1 VVRKPIRKHA
11 KPAKDV
17 ASPLAVS
24 DGKAIPVHDAI
35 QGARPRPRAF
45 DSAYQD
51 HLFVSYAWENCA
63 LADWLVRQLT
73 AHGYRV
79 WCDRFQMLGGEPFP
93 KVIDEAIKT
102 HTFRLI
108 ALLSQYSL
116 QKPSPRKERTLAL
129 NLGREWGVD
138 FMVPLNVDGLKPSEL
153 PWDYSDLTYIAFED
167 WAAGLD
173 QLLRALAK
181 AGAPRPLTEDEGRR
195 FAAETFLP
203 QHIIQHRRETLHTN
217 CFAFER
223 IPERL
228 YLIKWREGKHMP
240 GLDELPTVW
249 PHYELSGGK
258 VVAFSLPPADVPV
271 WAYTAEGDVLWR
283 EQDIYEG
290 SRSRDI
296 VSNLLWQSFARTLLR
311 RGLKRDPEMG
321 LFYFPRGL
329 VQQNKIRYVGRRGR
343 KTWVSVVGEKQFR
356 GKPYRYYLAPDFQI
370 RQDLGQDFVAQMKI
384 RVFLTDVKGKRFD
397 HGTTI
402 ARRKHLASSWF
413 NHHWLNRVLAIASF
427 LAKSKSRIVLL
438 GKEDPA
444 VLFAS
449 PISGDV
455 DWAINE
461 ASLKSLRQELA
472 AKTTGWE
479 DDESQPEEN
488 A

>member
-1 VVRKPIRKHA
+1 MLPTVSGREAMPVREA
-11 KPAKDV
+11 TQV
-17 ASPLAVS
+17 
-24 DGKAIPVHDAI
+24 
-35 QGARPRPRAF
+35 ARPRPRAF
-45 DSAYQD
+45 DSSQQD
-51 HLFVSYAWENCA
+51 HLFISYAWENCA

-102 HTFRLI
+102 RTFRLI
-108 ALLSQYSL
+108 ALLSRHSL

-129 NLGREWGVD
+129 NLGRDWGVD
-138 FMVPLNVDGLKPSEL
+138 FMIPLNVDGLRPSDL

-167 WAAGLD
+167 WAAGLE

-181 AGAPRPLTEDEGRR
+181 AGAPCPLTDDQGRR

-203 QHIIQHRRETLHTN
+203 QHVIEHRRETLYTN

-228 YLIKWREGKHMP
+228 HLIKWRESKHRP
-240 GLDELPTVW
+240 NLDGLLTVW
-249 PHYELSGGK
+249 PYYELSGGN
-258 VVAFSLPPADVPV
+258 VVAFSPPPAEVPV
-271 WAYTAEGDVLWR
+271 GAYTEEGDVSWR

-290 SRSRDI
+290 ARSRDI
-296 VSNLLWQSFARTLLR
+296 VSNLLWQSFARTLVR
-311 RGLKRDPEMG
+311 RGLKRDPDKG

-329 VQQNKIRYVGRRGR
+329 VRMNKIRYVGRRGR
-343 KTWVSVVGEKQFR
+343 KTWVSVIGEKRFR

-384 RVFLTDVKGKRFD
+384 RVFLTDAKGKRFD
-397 HGTTI
+397 HGTNI
-402 ARRKHLASSWF
+402 ARRKHLASTWF

-427 LAKSKSRIVLL
+427 LAKGKSRIVLL
-438 GKEDPA
+438 DKEDPV

-455 DWAINE
+455 DCAINE
-461 ASLKSLRQELA
+461 ASLKSLRQEVA

-479 DDESQPEEN
+479 DDEGQPEEN
-488 A
+488 G

>member
-1 VVRKPIRKHA
+1 VRKPTRKHTKSA
-11 KPAKDV
+11 RDAAALRTVPC
-17 ASPLAVS
+17 
-24 DGKAIPVHDAI
+24 GKATPSQEGVP
-35 QGARPRPRAF
+35 GARPRPRAF
-45 DSAYQD
+45 DPSQQD
-51 HLFVSYAWENCA
+51 HLFISYAWENCA

-102 HTFRLI
+102 RTFRLI
-108 ALLSQYSL
+108 ALLSRYSL
-116 QKPSPRKERTLAL
+116 QKPSPRKERTIAL

-138 FMVPLNVDGLKPSEL
+138 FMIPLNADGLKPSEL
-153 PWDYSDLTYIAFED
+153 PWDYSDLTYVAFED

-181 AGAPRPLTEDEGRR
+181 AGAPRPLTEDQGRR

-203 QHIIQHRRETLHTN
+203 QHVIEHRRETLHTN
-217 CFAFER
+217 CFAFES

-228 YLIKWREGKHMP
+228 HLIQWREGKQGP
-240 GLDELPTVW
+240 NLDGLLTVW
-249 PHYELSGGK
+249 PYYELSGGK
-258 VVAFSLPPADVPV
+258 VVAFSVPPPEVPV
-271 WAYTAEGDVLWR
+271 GSYTAEGDVSWR

-290 SRSRDI
+290 VRSRDI
-296 VSNLLWQSFARTLLR
+296 VSNLLWQSFARTLVR
-311 RGLKRDPEMG
+311 RGLKRDPDKG

-329 VQQNKIRYVGRRGR
+329 VQKNKIRYVGRRGR
-343 KTWVSVVGEKQFR
+343 KTWVSVVGEKHFR

-402 ARRKHLASSWF
+402 ARRKHLASTWF

-427 LAKSKSRIVLL
+427 LAKGKSRIVLL
-438 GKEDPA
+438 EKEDP
-444 VLFAS
+444 VLLFAS
-449 PISGDV
+449 PISGEV
-455 DWAINE
+455 DCAINE
-461 ASLKSLRQELA
+461 ASLKSLRQEVA